1 MVRVLGVVLVL
12 GLALV
17 GCGGQPSTC
26 EEVAD
31 QTVELMQRI
40 IDDIEQEAGDMS
52 VTDFLDSAESLPES
66 ETFAEESQKLNKRGT
81 ELGCDQTDL
90 DALIAARIGSL
101 HAETPVG
108 QFIMDQIQSVDT

>member
-1 MVRVLGVVLVL
+1 MVRVLALVL
-12 GLALV
+12 AMGLALAS
-17 GCGGQPSTC
+17 CGGEASTC

-40 IDDIEQEAGDMS
+40 IDDIEEEAGDMS
-52 VTDFLDSAESLPES
+52 VTDFLDAGASLPS
-66 ETFAEESQKLNKRGT
+66 SDTFAEESQELNERAT

-90 DALIAARIGSL
+90 DALIAERISSL

-108 QFIMDQIQSVDT
+108 EFIMETIQAGET